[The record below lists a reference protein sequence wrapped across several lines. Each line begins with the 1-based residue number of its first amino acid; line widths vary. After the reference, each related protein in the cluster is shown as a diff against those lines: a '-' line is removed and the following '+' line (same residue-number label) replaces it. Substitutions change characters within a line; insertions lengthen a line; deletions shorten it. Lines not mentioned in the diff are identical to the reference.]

1 MKQKLKLG
9 TKRLLVPMDS
19 YSVPTGYEKV
29 ARGSCQLCENYI
41 AELKT
46 ANKKIKDLNEV
57 IDALSETVDELFAD
71 ADLVLEKD

>member
-1 MKQKLKLG
+1 MKQKLKL
-9 TKRLLVPMDS
+9 MDS

-29 ARGSCQLCENYI
+29 AKCSCQLCESYV

-57 IDALSETVDELFAD
+57 IDALSETVDELLD
-71 ADLVLEKD
+71 VADLVMEKN